1 MALSAFAEHAAI
13 ALDNARLLGEHEHRA
28 KRDPLTGL
36 LNHREFRE
44 ALASA
49 VADAEADPTRILS
62 VVVLDLDRFK
72 EVNDREG
79 HAAGDRVLRAS
90 AAALTSACRAGD
102 AAFRIGGDEFALL
115 LSQADRD
122 DAIAVAARA
131 ATAIDRLV
139 GATGVSWGVG
149 AWPDDG
155 SSPDRL
161 ITAADGEMY
170 RQKDWRRGA
179 VAPDWGQTGRRLAV
193 ASRLAT
199 SLSALHS
206 DTAVAAAVVRELH
219 SEFGYYLAVVQHANA
234 DGMLRVVAGA
244 GPLAESDGGF
254 LVLEQPISSGVNGRV
269 ARTGKT
275 ALIQDTRLDQDYLRR
290 DPRTDPGSELS
301 LPIVVDGVVWGVL
314 NLEQLCTHGFDVDDV
329 LLAEA
334 VVAQMGAALHRCALV
349 DELERSFAT
358 TLGVLCDVLETKDPY
373 TADHAQQ
380 VASLAQA
387 VARRLELDETR
398 LRPLSYCGLLHDIGK
413 IGVRSELLSKPGPL
427 TTAEYDEIKEHSA
440 IGDALLSRIPM
451 LTDVAPLVRA
461 VHERWDG
468 RGYPDGLRGSRIPL
482 EARIVAVC
490 DAWHA
495 MISDRP
501 YRRALLGAD
510 ALTELRR
517 SAGTQFDP
525 AVVTAFMSIQAPR

>member
-1 MALSAFAEHAAI
+1 
-13 ALDNARLLGEHEHRA
+13 
-28 KRDPLTGL
+28 
-36 LNHREFRE
+36 
-44 ALASA
+44 
-49 VADAEADPTRILS
+49 
-62 VVVLDLDRFK
+62 
-72 EVNDREG
+72 
-79 HAAGDRVLRAS
+79 
-90 AAALTSACRAGD
+90 
-102 AAFRIGGDEFALL
+102 
-115 LSQADRD
+115 
-122 DAIAVAARA
+122 
-131 ATAIDRLV
+131 
-139 GATGVSWGVG
+139 
-149 AWPDDG
+149 
-155 SSPDRL
+155 
-161 ITAADGEMY
+161 MY